1 LNSGMK
7 IKGLRWYIAGLLCLA
22 TAFNYFD
29 RQTLAL
35 LADTLQKVWG
45 ITTVQYSYITAA
57 WLVSYTVMNGVSGR
71 LIDYLG
77 TRKGLAI
84 FVSLWSAADALQS
97 MARTFLQFT
106 LGRFFL
112 GATEAANF
120 PAGVKAVAE
129 WFPARE
135 RALAVGIFNS
145 GTALGAAAAAPVVV
159 WITLHLGWRYTFIA
173 GAILSAVWLVVWLI
187 VYRAPRLHP
196 WLGAAE
202 LAHIEGEAG
211 SRVPLKPVPLGSIL
225 RRPQAWGCILARILT
240 DPISYLF
247 AFWIPKFLQQDRGFD
262 MAAIGRCYWI
272 PYVGL
277 ALGNL
282 AGGLIPGWLMRRG
295 WSLNRSRK
303 TVMFASSC
311 MVGSCF
317 IALNRVTSPAWA
329 IGLLASAMFFHA
341 AWANMT
347 LPAEVFPQRA
357 VGSVSGLAG
366 GISSMI
372 GALTTLAIG
381 RAVTVGSFTPIFAIY
396 SALPMAGFVAV
407 CLLIPDLGAETRFP
421 EEPAQGI

>member
-1 LNSGMK
+1 MK

-35 LADTLQKVWG
+35 LADTLQRVWG
-45 ITTVQYSYITAA
+45 LTTVQYSYITAA

-71 LIDYLG
+71 LIDSLG

-84 FVSLWSAADALQS
+84 FVALWSAADALQS
-97 MARTFLQFT
+97 MARSFIQFM

-129 WFPARE
+129 WFPLRE

-159 WITLHLGWRYTFIA
+159 WITLHLGWRYTFVA
-173 GAILSAVWLVVWLI
+173 GAILSAAWLVAWLAL
-187 VYRAPRLHP
+187 YRAPRLHP

-202 LAHIEGEAG
+202 LAHIEGDGA
-211 SRVPLKPVPLGSIL
+211 RRIALKPVPLGIIL

-262 MAAIGRCYWI
+262 MAAIGRFYWI

-282 AGGLIPGWLMRRG
+282 AGGLVPGRLMRRG

-303 TVMFASSC
+303 SVMFSASC
-311 MVGSCF
+311 MIGACF
-317 IALNRVTSPAWA
+317 ITLNHVDSPAWA

-372 GALTTLAIG
+372 GAITTLAIG
-381 RAVTVGSFTPIFAIY
+381 RTVTVGSFTPIFAIY
-396 SALPMAGFVAV
+396 AALPMAGFLAV
-407 CLLIPDLGAETRFP
+407 CLLIPDLGAQTPLP
-421 EEPAQGI
+421 EEPEAAP